1 MNCYV
6 VSHNGL
12 GDNLYMIGGITYLSK
27 FYEHVY
33 FLCKQKYYNN
43 VKLFFVDGVT
53 CVPFNQNN
61 NEYIEIKNIIQNKY
75 EDNDVFICG
84 ECHRHLFPCKI
95 TNQTYIDSI
104 CLNKDRYDIQLSNIT
119 NQSYSFIEG
128 FYNDMKLNLSYFY
141 EYFEIPD
148 YKESRSL
155 FENVNMY
162 YIIFVQNKCS
172 SGQKLN
178 IENLVDKYINN
189 KKSIIVCVDENVYPI
204 GHSKH
209 VLAQKFVMK
218 EVVYY
223 KDTIK
228 NSDEIHLIDSCF
240 LGIILP
246 YAKTNRLKTNN
257 INIHLRD

>member
-12 GDNLYMIGGITYLSK
+12 GDNLYMIGGVNYLSK
-27 FYEHVY
+27 FYNNVF

-43 VKLFFVDGVT
+43 VKLFFLEGVT
-53 CVPFNQNN
+53 CVPFNENN
-61 NEYIEIKNIIQNKY
+61 NEHIEIRNIIKNKY

-84 ECHRHLFPCKI
+84 DCHRHIFPCKI

-104 CLNKDRYDIQLSNIT
+104 SPTKEYDIQLSNIT
-119 NQSYSFIEG
+119 NQSYDFIEG
-128 FYNDMKLNLSYFY
+128 FYRDMKLNLSYFY

-148 YKESRSL
+148 YKESKSL
-155 FENVNMY
+155 FESINSY
-162 YIIFVQNKCS
+162 YIIFVQTKCS
-172 SGQKLN
+172 TGQKLN
-178 IENLVDKYINN
+178 IEKLLDKYIDDE
-189 KKSIIVCVDENVYPI
+189 KSIIVCVDENVYPF

-209 VLAQKFVMK
+209 VLAQEFVMK

-223 KDTIK
+223 KDIIK

-240 LGIILP
+240 VGIILP
-246 YAKTNRLKTNN
+246 YAKTNRLKTDN
-257 INIHLRD
+257 INIQLRG